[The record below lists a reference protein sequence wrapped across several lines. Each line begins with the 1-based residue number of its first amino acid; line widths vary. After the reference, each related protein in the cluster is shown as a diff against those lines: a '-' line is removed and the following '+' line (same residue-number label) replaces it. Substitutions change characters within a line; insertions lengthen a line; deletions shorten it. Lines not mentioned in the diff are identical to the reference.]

1 MSTGVYKLVIVG
13 GGAGGLELAVKLGR
27 QFGPDHIILVD
38 RSTFHIWKPSLHE
51 VAAGTLDS
59 YREGLSYFMLAKD
72 HGFTFMAGEM
82 THMNTDAKTIALDPV
97 MSGGREIFPARDLS
111 YDTVV
116 LAVGS
121 GSNFFNTPGAKEFAI
136 AIDSTEQAEYFR
148 QRLLQEVARVN
159 RCKAAHSDCV
169 LNIAIV
175 GGGATGVELAA
186 ELIEACAEFAFYGLG
201 QFESTSDVR
210 ISLLEGASRILSVLP
225 QKMSDAAQELLR
237 DRGIDVKTSVK
248 VVSIAAHGLSDD
260 RGNYYPADLCVWA
273 AGIEAPVLLS
283 QLGLATNRLNQLIVD
298 ASLRT
303 SDPAVFAMGDCAQT
317 PWNEEGK
324 FVPARA
330 QAAHQQ
336 ADFLLPILA
345 ALIQGR
351 DTGRPV
357 FRFHDYGSL
366 VSIGRSRGVGNLMG
380 VLSGKNWFVEGLL
393 ARIMYMNLHLMHHLA
408 VLGFL
413 RTGFLAVGRL
423 LLKRNTPRVKL
434 H

>member
-1 MSTGVYKLVIVG
+1 MSADVYKLVIVG

-27 QFGPDHIILVD
+27 RFGPEHIILVD

-82 THMNTDAKTIALDPV
+82 SHMDLGAKTIALEPV
-97 MSGGREIFPARDLS
+97 MAGGREIFPARNVA
-111 YDTVV
+111 YDTAV

-148 QRLLQEVARVN
+148 QRLLQEAARVN
-159 RCKAAHSDCV
+159 RCKKAGCV

-186 ELIEACAEFAFYGLG
+186 ELVEACAEFAFYGLD
-201 QFESTSDVR
+201 QFESTSDVK
-210 ISLLEGASRILSVLP
+210 ISLLEGAPRLLSALP
-225 QKMSDAAQELLR
+225 QKMSDAARQLLL

-248 VVSIAAHGLSDD
+248 VVSVAANGLSDA
-260 RGNYYPADLCVWA
+260 RGDYYPADLCVWA
-273 AGIEAPVLLS
+273 AGIEVPVFLTR
-283 QLGLATNRLNQLIVD
+283 LGLTVNRLNQLVVD

-303 SDPAVFAMGDCAQT
+303 SDPAVFAMGDCAQA
-317 PWNEEGK
+317 PWNGEGR

-336 ADFLLPILA
+336 ADFLLPVLA

-351 DTGRPV
+351 DTGKPV
-357 FRFHDYGSL
+357 FKFHDYGSL
-366 VSIGRSRGVGNLMG
+366 VSIGRRRGLGSLMG
-380 VLSGKNWFVEGLL
+380 VFWGKNWFVEGLL

-413 RTGFLAVGRL
+413 RTGFLAIGRL